1 MEIPLLIITQ
11 KQNKILQKFQRF
23 QFVMISALIRKKQLE
38 NKGLENKIALLKKLV
53 SLSYVLKI
61 TEMLN

>member
-38 NKGLENKIALLKKLV
+38 NKELENKIALLKKLV
-53 SLSYVLKI
+53 SLSDVLKC
-61 TEMLN
+61 

>member
-38 NKGLENKIALLKKLV
+38 NKELENKIALLKKLV
-53 SLSYVLKI
+53 SLSYVLKC
-61 TEMLN
+61 